1 MSNEEAMHNEIV
13 LLKVDATTRRAAGNY
28 PVAGRVSAGVMRSAF
43 FLAAA
48 LFFPA
53 FGQDLAHARFQTASV
68 QPTHVLP
75 APCDF
80 QTETGGPGTARP
92 TTLTIRSA
100 RPGDLL
106 TYAYDVTPERIVGL
120 TRDSFAWNGT
130 IRYNV
135 VAKVPPGSP
144 MAG

>member
-1 MSNEEAMHNEIV
+1 M
-13 LLKVDATTRRAAGNY
+13 
-28 PVAGRVSAGVMRSAF
+28 
-43 FLAAA
+43 
-48 LFFPA
+48 
-53 FGQDLAHARFQTASV
+53 
-68 QPTHVLP
+68 
-75 APCDF
+75 
-80 QTETGGPGTARP
+80 ETGGPGTARP

-135 VAKVPPGSP
+135 VAKVPLGSTKSDVGPMLQQLLTERLHLAVWGHAWAWLWPGVSP
-144 MAG
+144 GLFAILGAAAVVAATTQGPISTVVLIIELTGRD